1 MTDEPKK
8 GNKSLAVVLFVL
20 LLGGVV
26 VGLVLKSHH
35 AKSSKVAPVAALRV
49 DSLDETN
56 RIVTLSDNS
65 SHDPDG
71 TLQRWRIAWGDGKED
86 NLTSVPLKT
95 PHTYDAEGEYTI
107 SLWCVDNYGTT
118 SSPPAMTNITLDFLK
133 RQKALEEAQAEAK
146 RQADQLKAEQ
156 ARKEAERLE
165 QERQKEL
172 AAQEAQKAKERQEL
186 EQKQKAE
193 AELAQ
198 QKAKQAA
205 ATPVPPPPT
214 PLAAALPEDN
224 PSSRMVVY
232 TPAGYTLGEFQISKE
247 KIEGTEQNGNLRVIL
262 ATRCVNFPDTPIVTS
277 AWQIDG
283 QDTQLQVGRIR
294 TSLAPG
300 VHLVTATLTRKTAS
314 DAAALQAE
322 LTVRT
327 NGDCVLKRK

>member
-1 MTDEPKK
+1 
-8 GNKSLAVVLFVL
+8 
-20 LLGGVV
+20 
-26 VGLVLKSHH
+26 
-35 AKSSKVAPVAALRV
+35 
-49 DSLDETN
+49 
-56 RIVTLSDNS
+56 
-65 SHDPDG
+65 
-71 TLQRWRIAWGDGKED
+71 
-86 NLTSVPLKT
+86 
-95 PHTYDAEGEYTI
+95 
-107 SLWCVDNYGTT
+107 
-118 SSPPAMTNITLDFLK
+118 MTNITLDFLK
-133 RQKALEEAQAEAK
+133 RQKVLEEAQAEAK

-186 EQKQKAE
+186 EEKQKAE

-205 ATPVPPPPT
+205 AAPPPPT

-232 TPAGYTLGEFQISKE
+232 TPAGYSLGEFQISKE

-300 VHLVTATLTRKTAS
+300 VHQVTATLTSKTAS
-314 DAAALQAE
+314 DAVALQAE